1 MKKIVIVGGTG
12 GLGKQLTPK
21 LSDYKTVALSSSDL
35 DVRDQQSVLAY
46 FKNNPAD
53 IVINL
58 SGYNKDSFIHKLGPH
73 NQEAVDNQIDI
84 NIKGNLNI
92 LSACLPSMRENGYGR
107 VIMMSSVLAE
117 NPVIGTG
124 VYSGCKGFLDSL
136 AKTVAVENMLKNVT
150 CNTIQLGYFD
160 GGLTYNIP
168 EEFRNQILETI
179 PAKRWGT
186 IEELENV
193 VRFIINTP
201 YVNGTNI
208 KVNGGI
214 GF

>member
-136 AKTVAVENMLKNVT
+136 AKTVAVENMLKNIT